1 MILDEHLLYLSHI
14 QNLKACCHR
23 PLYLRH
29 LPSITWGANGAIL
42 LGLFISLVRS
52 KLDYSCTFMARRL
65 KSYLS
70 LLDPI
75 QNEGLRIATSD
86 FGSSP
91 KEFLEVKAGVI
102 YLYRC
107 VTPYP
112 ANSEYELELQVG
124 DIVYIHKKRDDG
136 WFKGTLQRT
145 GKTGL
150 FPSIFLF
157 YFRSKNLLL
166 ITHSVRFSLSDSLV
180 KLSLDFNICF
190 KKKKHN
196 YTLYHISVKKK

>member
-1 MILDEHLLYLSHI
+1 MVLYESPIKVEPQVRFLDMILDEHLLYLSHI

-102 YLYRC
+102 YLSLRRDLLMCFLYVCRR
-107 VTPYP
+107 TP
-112 ANSEYELELQVG
+112 S
-124 DIVYIHKKRDDG
+124 
-136 WFKGTLQRT
+136 TL
-145 GKTGL
+145 G
-150 FPSIFLF
+150 F
-157 YFRSKNLLL
+157 
-166 ITHSVRFSLSDSLV
+166 DSSSRHFV
-180 KLSLDFNICF
+180 S
-190 KKKKHN
+190 
-196 YTLYHISVKKK
+196 